1 MRGELAAG
9 LVVLLQLL
17 VVDGPDLS
25 ELVAVVRVL
34 DGRLVAAGGRG
45 GGVGRSGGTAALFGT
60 WKSATKLLKAFLF
73 VFSMWN
79 FSTKDFFML
88 RKGQK

>member
-45 GGVGRSGGTAALFGT
+45 GGVGRGGGAAALFGT
-60 WKSATKLLKAFLF
+60 WKA
-73 VFSMWN
+73 W
-79 FSTKDFFML
+79 
-88 RKGQK
+88 